1 MCSTQKQKDR
11 VEQII
16 DREIYA
22 NQSSLV
28 FEVLLNEHDLYEEI
42 ENRYDEGSCRIEEY
56 LIGEAEVEEQAIAKL
71 DEQERIE
78 LAYEKGFS
86 PEPHEIYEWHLVSN
100 WLANKLRLFDEPI
113 LDTNYGTWWGRTCT
127 GQAISLDGII
137 QQIVSTLK

>member
-1 MCSTQKQKDR
+1 MCSTEKQKER
-11 VEQII
+11 VERII
-16 DREIYA
+16 NREIYA

-28 FEVLLNEHDLYEEI
+28 FEVLLNEHDLYGEI
-42 ENRYDEGSCRIEEY
+42 ENQYDESLSRIEEY
-56 LIGEAEVEEQAIAKL
+56 LIHEAEIEEQSIAEL
-71 DEQERIE
+71 DEQERRE

-86 PEPHEIYEWHLVSN
+86 PEPHKIYEWHLISN
-100 WLANKLRLFDEPI
+100 WLANKLRLSDEPI